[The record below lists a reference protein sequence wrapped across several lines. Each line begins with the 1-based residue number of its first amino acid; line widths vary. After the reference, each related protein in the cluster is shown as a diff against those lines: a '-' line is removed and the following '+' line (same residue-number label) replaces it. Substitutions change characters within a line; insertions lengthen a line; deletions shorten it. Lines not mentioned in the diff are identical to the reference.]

1 MDLVEFDS
9 IRHVTLLTLESPTL
23 GCKIDRMDDPLHGTQ
38 RLVQATVFPLQRFE
52 VTQSQLAEFHFL
64 SIDVNNVTA
73 TVHNASSHE
82 NLPPVL
88 VLRLPLKKRGEGKGS
103 A

>member
-23 GCKIDRMDDPLHGTQ
+23 GCKIDRVDDPLHGTQ
-38 RLVQATVFPLQRFE
+38 CLVQATVFLLQCFE
-52 VTQSQLAEFHFL
+52 VTQSQLAEFYFL

-73 TVHNASSHE
+73 TVHDASSHE

-88 VLRLPLKKRGEGKGS
+88 VLRLPLKKGAKEREV
-103 A
+103 